1 MLRCLSLSMT
11 KLYILWSQ
19 KWMFQKQ
26 AASSDFSAN
35 RKPTFQALRSR
46 ISFQRASYL
55 RIDSWLA
62 ILQEDNILSKCSH
75 CIRRRIWRWF
85 FSCAKFSSKLISD
98 SCKSPPSPHDG
109 HASQLTPQLEALKQ
123 TPIHFLLFL
132 SSRSSLSLSARSLS
146 LQHQTEP
153 IWHAE
158 RLQYLQRQIMHMQ
171 SVQTHT
177 RAHALARAHK
187 TKKNVIEEQRKW
199 LVTDTWIAQRDYWQ
213 CAFVFRSCVL

>member
-1 MLRCLSLSMT
+1 MLCSVVWAYHWPNYM
-11 KLYILWSQ
+11 YILQSQ
-19 KWMFQKQ
+19 KWIFQKQ

-35 RKPTFQALRSR
+35 RKPSFQALRSR

-62 ILQEDNILSKCSH
+62 ILQEDDILSKCSH
-75 CIRRRIWRWF
+75 CIRRRIWRCF
-85 FSCAKFSSKLISD
+85 FSCAMFSSKLISD

-132 SSRSSLSLSARSLS
+132 SSRSSLSLSTRSLSLSLS

-158 RLQYLQRQIMHMQ
+158 RLQYLLRQIIHMQ

-177 RAHALARAHK
+177 RTRTRTQNAEKR
-187 TKKNVIEEQRKW
+187 
-199 LVTDTWIAQRDYWQ
+199 YWET
-213 CAFVFRSCVL
+213 